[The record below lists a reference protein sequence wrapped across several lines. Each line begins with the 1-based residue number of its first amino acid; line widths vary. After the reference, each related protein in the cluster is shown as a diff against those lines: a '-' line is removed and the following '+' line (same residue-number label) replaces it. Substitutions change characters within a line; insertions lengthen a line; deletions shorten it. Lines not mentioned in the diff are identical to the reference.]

1 MSIIVGVHSTKNP
14 KCSIK
19 KLLFL
24 VPHFSYLYAD
34 NIFQLIICTFRDE
47 NIKKHDEERT
57 TE

>member
-1 MSIIVGVHSTKNP
+1 MSVNSTKKP

-47 NIKKHDEERT
+47 NIKKHDKERT